1 MTVLLSSHILAEVQQ
16 VCDSATIIGN
26 GRVLSSG
33 SVEDLVGRESAPG
46 VRLRVAEPER
56 ARHLLEAAGLAR
68 HRSTAPACTSRASR
82 TRP

>member
-1 MTVLLSSHILAEVQQ
+1 MLLSSHILAEVQQ

-56 ARHLLEAAGLAR
+56 ARGLLEAAGLAVTARR
-68 HRSTAPACTSRASR
+68 HPPVRRERRGPD
-82 TRP
+82 P